1 MKYGEEGRIVGGYA
15 PSPGGLTQWIAL
27 GSSRRADD
35 RRLVSSSALFR
46 FRPEG
51 NQLDNVL
58 KILHTNMHHRWGGQP
73 NRVLTESVHLAALGH
88 EVWIAGPKDCVLCKR
103 AVERGLKAFDDLE
116 LRRGFRPA
124 SFLRDLRAMTDLMK
138 RERFDI
144 INTHGS
150 QDTWICAFALN
161 RVEPKPGFFRT
172 RHNTF
177 PIATH
182 PINRWLYKK
191 HDWVITI
198 SPQVNPLVAKNGMFP
213 APRITAIYSAPDPE
227 RFKPRPVSAE
237 RRKAL
242 GIPESSPVVGV
253 VGRLAPEKGHE
264 LLVNAAKIVVEQF
277 PDTRFLLVGEGRSR
291 KGIEEQ
297 IASLGLENNFV
308 LTGFSEEVP
317 ELVALMDIVALT
329 PTAGESLGT
338 ALLEAFCMEKP
349 VVATEV
355 GGTGE
360 SVRNDKTGFLIKE
373 GPVDAKEKG
382 IAEALMK
389 LLGDPGLRE
398 RMGKAGR
405 AMVLEEFSPEALA
418 RKSLDLYER
427 VVEEKRPLRS

>member
-1 MKYGEEGRIVGGYA
+1 
-15 PSPGGLTQWIAL
+15 
-27 GSSRRADD
+27 
-35 RRLVSSSALFR
+35 
-46 FRPEG
+46 
-51 NQLDNVL
+51 
-58 KILHTNMHHRWGGQP
+58 MHHRWGGQP
-73 NRVLTESVHLAALGH
+73 NRVLTESVHIAELGH

-124 SFLRDLRAMTDLMK
+124 SFIRDLRAMTDLLK
-138 RERFDI
+138 REKFDI

-150 QDTWICAFALN
+150 QDTWICAFALS
-161 RVEPKPGFFRT
+161 RIEVKPGFFRT

-182 PINRWLYKK
+182 PLNRWLYRK

-198 SPQVNPLVAKNGMFP
+198 SPQVNPLVAKNGMFDES
-213 APRITAIYSAPDPE
+213 RVTAIYSAPDPE
-227 RFKPRPVSAE
+227 RFSPRPGSIE

-264 LLVNAAKIVVEQF
+264 LLVNAAKIVVEKF
-277 PDTRFLLVGEGRSR
+277 PEAVFLLVGEGRSR
-291 KGIEEQ
+291 KSIEEH
-297 IASLGLENNFV
+297 IASLGLEKNFA

-329 PTAGESLGT
+329 PTSGESLGT
-338 ALLEAFCMEKP
+338 ALLEAFCMERP

-360 SVRNDKTGFLIKE
+360 SVRTGKTGFLVPE
-373 GPVDAKEKG
+373 GPADVKERG
-382 IAEALMK
+382 IADALMK
-389 LLGDPGLRE
+389 LLGDPELRE

-405 AMVLEEFSPEALA
+405 AMVLEEFSPQALA
-418 RKSLDLYER
+418 RKSLDLYEH
-427 VVEEKRPLRS
+427 VVEEKRRDRS